1 MDNSRVGAPILALAI
16 SGCIVPIAADGGFT
30 VVGTLVPEAGICDL
44 VLARA
49 SGTEPPLSM
58 SRVSGAFRE
67 GFVVSP
73 YAGDYRVSVVCGGVV
88 RKSATVRHGAEVKP
102 GESVH
107 LGTIAL

>member
-1 MDNSRVGAPILALAI
+1 MALTVALA
-16 SGCIVPIAADGGFT
+16 GCLDFMPIIPVAADGGFS
-30 VVGTLVPEAGICDL
+30 VVGRLVPEAGVCDL
-44 VLARA
+44 LLARA
-49 SGTEPPLSM
+49 SGTEPPLST
-58 SRVSGAFRE
+58 SRVSGDFRE

-88 RKSATVRHGAEVKP
+88 RKSAVVRYGAEVKP